1 MDREL
6 LGLCIVPIGFH
17 KCLWEVE
24 SFVLGTVKFCSYLG
38 FPFRV
43 WFRAS
48 MYTPAA
54 DITGASGSAC
64 LFIFHFFWFRALAA
78 AKRVCSRCLL
88 LIKGGF

>member
-64 LFIFHFFWFRALAA
+64 LFYFSLFFFFL
-78 AKRVCSRCLL
+78 VSCTSCSEEGL
-88 LIKGGF
+88 FQMPVVD